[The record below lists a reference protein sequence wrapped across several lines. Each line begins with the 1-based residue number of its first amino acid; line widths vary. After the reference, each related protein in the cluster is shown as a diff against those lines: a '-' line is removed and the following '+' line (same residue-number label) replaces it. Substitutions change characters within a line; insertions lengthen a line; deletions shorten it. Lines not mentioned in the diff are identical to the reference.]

1 MKTMRDIDFDYSEND
16 DPYET
21 VEDLVENMTVREI
34 LFDSY
39 SGRLSCNS
47 KYISSFF
54 HAESC
59 SSIYFADI
67 LIPDEPS
74 SQV

>member
-21 VEDLVENMTVREI
+21 VEDLVENMTVRET

-39 SGRLSCNS
+39 SG
-47 KYISSFF
+47 
-54 HAESC
+54 
-59 SSIYFADI
+59 
-67 LIPDEPS
+67 PG
-74 SQV
+74 V